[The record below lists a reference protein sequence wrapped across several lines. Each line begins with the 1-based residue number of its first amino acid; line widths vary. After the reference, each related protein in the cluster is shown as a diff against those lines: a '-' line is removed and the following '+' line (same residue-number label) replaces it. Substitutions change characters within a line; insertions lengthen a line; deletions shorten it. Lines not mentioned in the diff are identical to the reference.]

1 MHFAPNRKKAIVR
14 QLSDEMLVYDTET
27 NKAHC
32 LNRTARD
39 VWNLCDGK
47 NTVAEI
53 VCTLRK
59 ESKSPVDEKIVWMA
73 LHQLEKSGLLLKGIP
88 SPGEKNVLSRRALI
102 RKTGIAAALALPV
115 VTSILVPTP
124 AAAASCA
131 GIGRPCDP
139 PPCCGALNCVNGF
152 CMP

>member
-1 MHFAPNRKKAIVR
+1 MHFAPHRKNAIVR

-73 LHQLEKSGLLLKGIP
+73 LHQLEKSGLLLNGIP
-88 SPGEKNVLSRRALI
+88 SPGEKHVLSRRALI

-131 GIGRPCDP
+131 GIGQSCAIVE
-139 PPCCGALNCVNGF
+139 CCVPLNCVNGT